1 MNLVYRPIQSQAG
14 QSPVLSN
21 FFSGGL
27 VALLEALSFT
37 PAPKPMVAA
46 PKPMVADAGL
56 VALPEAGIVTP
67 PKVAVAVPVLV
78 ALPEAGAPMPMV
90 AVAVL
95 VALPAAGA
103 GTGSGTGAVTGSGA
117 GAGAGAG
124 VAAVA
129 LDAVELD
136 ESPGDSSSLDSAG
149 LFEQADRMMRSDR
162 ENGITSFIRSF
173 QTGAPRSSRFNGQ

>member
-1 MNLVYRPIQSQAG
+1 MRL
-14 QSPVLSN
+14 VLSN

-37 PAPKPMVAA
+37 PAPKPMVA
-46 PKPMVADAGL
+46 DAGL
-56 VALPEAGIVTP
+56 VALPETVTP
-67 PKVAVAVPVLV
+67 TPMVAVAGPVLV

-103 GTGSGTGAVTGSGA
+103 GTGSGTGATTGSGA
-117 GAGAGAG
+117 GTGAGT
-124 VAAVA
+124 AAVA

-136 ESPGDSSSLDSAG
+136 ESPGDSSSLESPG
-149 LFEQADRMMRSDR
+149 LFEHDDRMKGSDR
-162 ENGITSFIRSF
+162 ERIIMNFISFHFKAAPKPVKVYGFSRNGEALDAA
-173 QTGAPRSSRFNGQ
+173 Q